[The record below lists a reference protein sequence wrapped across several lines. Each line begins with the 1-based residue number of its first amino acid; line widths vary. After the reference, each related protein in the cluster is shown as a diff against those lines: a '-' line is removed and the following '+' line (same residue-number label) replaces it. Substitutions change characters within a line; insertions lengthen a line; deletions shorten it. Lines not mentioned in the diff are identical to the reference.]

1 MRPPLKL
8 SRTFLDKVRGP
19 FYSLMFLFVSNP
31 TQVFMVRFRPS
42 HPAAAHW
49 ACAYFFATCGVAY
62 GTVMSRIPAIKGEV
76 GLNEAEL
83 GSAPALP
90 GGWAP

>member
-1 MRPPLKL
+1 M
-8 SRTFLDKVRGP
+8 
-19 FYSLMFLFVSNP
+19 MFLFVSNP

-83 GSAPALP
+83 GSALLCLGLGALTAFA
-90 GGWAP
+90 GAG